1 MDSYLERISDKVLKR
16 SLKGHGAVLIEGP
29 KWCGKTT
36 SAIKHCNSKL
46 FLSNINQYMKAKALL
61 DIDVRQVLKGEPP
74 LLIVEWQFIPELWD
88 SIRFEIDM
96 RQSVGQF
103 ILTGSTIP
111 FDKSQ
116 LHHSGTGRIDKLQMR
131 PMSLFESKDSTGE
144 VSLSDLFCQKQ
155 ITADDTHTLNEIAFL
170 ICRGGWPTTIFQDP
184 EIALHTAFSYIDSV
198 ASSDISSVAGVPNN
212 KLRLMRI
219 FKSYARNIAT
229 QAPIETIRQDV
240 MNQGESTFSQTAL
253 YSYINSLNNLFVI
266 EDTEAWNPN
275 FRSKVAIRNKPTRYF
290 VDPSI
295 ATAALEMGPNDLMN
309 DMRTFGLIFENLC
322 VRDLRVYSQE
332 LGGVVQHYRDS
343 SGLECDCVLH
353 CLNGEY
359 ALIEVKVGG
368 EKAIEEGAKNLLKLR
383 DKIKDSKIKEPAF
396 MMVLC
401 AVSSYAIRRS
411 DGVYVVPIG
420 ALKP

>member
-1 MDSYLERISDKVLKR
+1 
-16 SLKGHGAVLIEGP
+16 
-29 KWCGKTT
+29 
-36 SAIKHCNSKL
+36 
-46 FLSNINQYMKAKALL
+46 
-61 DIDVRQVLKGEPP
+61 
-74 LLIVEWQFIPELWD
+74 
-88 SIRFEIDM
+88 
-96 RQSVGQF
+96 
-103 ILTGSTIP
+103 
-111 FDKSQ
+111 
-116 LHHSGTGRIDKLQMR
+116 
-131 PMSLFESKDSTGE
+131 
-144 VSLSDLFCQKQ
+144 
-155 ITADDTHTLNEIAFL
+155 
-170 ICRGGWPTTIFQDP
+170 
-184 EIALHTAFSYIDSV
+184 
-198 ASSDISSVAGVPNN
+198 
-212 KLRLMRI
+212 
-219 FKSYARNIAT
+219 
-229 QAPIETIRQDV
+229 
-240 MNQGESTFSQTAL
+240 
-253 YSYINSLNNLFVI
+253 
-266 EDTEAWNPN
+266 
-275 FRSKVAIRNKPTRYF
+275 
-290 VDPSI
+290 
-295 ATAALEMGPNDLMN
+295 MGPNDLMN